1 MPRERYDQQLRGLQD
16 DLLRLAS
23 LVESAIGRSLTAL
36 QQQDVEEARRIIADD
51 DLLDRQQYALED
63 KALALIARQA
73 PLAGDLRL
81 ISAVI
86 SIASDRERIGDYA
99 EVIAK
104 ITIRGANEPL
114 LKPLI
119 DIPRMAELAQGM
131 LREALDAF
139 VNRDVEAARRLA
151 AADHEVD
158 ELTLQVQNE
167 LLGYMQRDPGNIER
181 ALHLIFVAHNLE
193 RLADRTTN
201 IAERLI
207 FVVTGEVV
215 DLNAKL
221 SCAQNH
227 VDNSSAGTFR

>member
-1 MPRERYDQQLRGLQD
+1 MPREHYDQQLRSLQD

-23 LVESAIGRSLTAL
+23 LVEASIGRSINAL
-36 QQQDVEEARRIIADD
+36 KNQDVGEARRVIADD
-51 DLLDRQQYALED
+51 DLIDRRQYALED
-63 KALALIARQA
+63 KALLLIARQA
-73 PLAGDLRL
+73 PMAADLRM

-86 SIASDRERIGDYA
+86 SIASELERMGDYA
-99 EVIAK
+99 EGIAK

-114 LKPLI
+114 FKPLI

-167 LLGYMQRDPGNIER
+167 LLGYMQRDPGNVER

-207 FVVTGEVV
+207 FVVTGEIV
-215 DLNAKL
+215 DLNA
-221 SCAQNH
+221 
-227 VDNSSAGTFR
+227 

>member
-1 MPRERYDQQLRGLQD
+1 MPREHYDQQLRSLQD

-23 LVESAIGRSLTAL
+23 LVEASIRRSIDAL
-36 QQQDVEEARRIIADD
+36 KNQDVEEARRVIADD
-51 DLLDRQQYALED
+51 DLIDRRQYALED
-63 KALALIARQA
+63 KALLLIARQA
-73 PLAGDLRL
+73 PMAADLRM

-86 SIASDRERIGDYA
+86 SIASELERMGDYA
-99 EVIAK
+99 EGIAK
-104 ITIRGANEPL
+104 IAIRGANEPL
-114 LKPLI
+114 LKPVA
-119 DIPRMAELAQGM
+119 DIPGMAERAQCM
-131 LREALDAF
+131 LHEALDAF
-139 VNRDVEAARRLA
+139 VNRDVEAARKLA
-151 AADHEVD
+151 AEDHEVD

-167 LLGYMQRDPGNIER
+167 LLEYMQRDPGNIER

-221 SCAQNH
+221 S
-227 VDNSSAGTFR
+227 

>member
-1 MPRERYDQQLRGLQD
+1 MPREHYDQQLRSLQD

-23 LVESAIGRSLTAL
+23 LVEASIRRSIDAL
-36 QQQDVEEARRIIADD
+36 KNQDVEEARRVIADD
-51 DLLDRQQYALED
+51 DLIDRRQYAIED
-63 KALALIARQA
+63 KALLLIARQA
-73 PLAGDLRL
+73 PMAADLRM

-86 SIASDRERIGDYA
+86 SIAAELERMGDYA
-99 EVIAK
+99 EGIAK

-119 DIPRMAELAQGM
+119 DIPRMAELAQCM
-131 LREALDAF
+131 LHEALDAF
-139 VNRDVEAARRLA
+139 VNRDVEAARKLA
-151 AADHEVD
+151 AEDHEVD

-207 FVVTGEVV
+207 FVVTGEIV
-215 DLNAKL
+215 DLNA
-221 SCAQNH
+221 
-227 VDNSSAGTFR
+227 